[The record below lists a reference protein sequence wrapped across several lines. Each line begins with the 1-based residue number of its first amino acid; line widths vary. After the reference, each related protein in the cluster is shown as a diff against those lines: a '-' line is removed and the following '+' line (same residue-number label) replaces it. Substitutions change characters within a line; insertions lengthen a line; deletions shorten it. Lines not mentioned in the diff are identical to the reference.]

1 MRKTTFLLGLLCAL
15 LVSVPMQVKS
25 QTYVSSGTPVS
36 TSDEL
41 TTGRYLISVM
51 SNGAEGLLFWAES
64 LGEQNK
70 FTVSATTAASK
81 TGELDLSSDNIYMWD
96 IVKADDG
103 SFTIQSVK
111 SGMFTSKMAAQ
122 GEGRHNTFAVAAG
135 DDNIGTYAIDES
147 VAISNVP
154 HFIIRMT
161 NGTFEGNGTT
171 TYFHCNGSGTG
182 TTGNN
187 LHLSYWS
194 GKTTDTNASCVKMAF
209 YRVEAQAQQVTLT
222 YEYQMNGT
230 TVKTETVEAFD
241 GYEFPDL
248 SSLPAFCSATKP
260 AGTVTTDDEGTTKVI
275 NVTWSAPFGFSATL
289 EDENT
294 QWYLMTLSQDNNST
308 NKEKPV
314 VRYVQGQNYITLK
327 SADNTFTYSTN
338 DQWAFVGNPFDG
350 FKIYNRAGGGA
361 RLISTTTM
369 SGNEGRDTNPYVS
382 TEALPSGFTELWDIH
397 TQSTNGQQTAIDGGF
412 AISQHGSPSYK
423 LNNRAYG
430 NDSGNDRRMAY
441 WTGGSDNGSTFT
453 VSQNLPAI
461 TLNEFEGQYYAS
473 FYVDYPVK
481 SVSAPLIYTGTVSD
495 GMLNMDVI
503 VDESYKDVIPAE
515 VGVVLVCASEPSN
528 PIVPQICTEADAKLC
543 AKPTSDLTGTTTDLD
558 ITDSQANY
566 LVLGRSNETPQ
577 KLGFYQPTATT
588 IPANKAYI
596 DNTTHAVRGLAFNFS
611 GEQTVI
617 QLPTTTPADNQP
629 VYDLSGRRVAKAAK
643 GIYIQGGKKI
653 YVK

>member
-1 MRKTTFLLGLLCAL
+1 MLCAL
-15 LVSVPMQVKS
+15 LVSVPTQVKS
-25 QTYVSSGTPVS
+25 QTYVCSGTPVS

-51 SNGAEGLLFWAES
+51 SNGAEGLLFWAENLS
-64 LGEQNK
+64 SQNK

-81 TGELDLSSDNIYMWD
+81 TGDLDLSSDNIYMWD
-96 IVKADDG
+96 IVKANDG

-111 SGMFTSKMAAQ
+111 SGMFPSKMGANA
-122 GEGRHNTFAVAAG
+122 EGKHNILTVAAG
-135 DDNIGTYAIDES
+135 SENIATFAIDEL
-147 VAISNVP
+147 VNISEVP

-171 TYFHCNGSGTG
+171 TYIHCNGSGTG
-182 TTGNN
+182 TTENN

-194 GKTTDTNASCVKMAF
+194 GKNTATSASCVKMAF
-209 YRVEAQAQQVTLT
+209 YRVEAQAQQVNLT

-230 TVKTETVEAFD
+230 TVKTETVEAYD

-260 AGTVTTDDEGTTKVI
+260 AGTVSADDPITTKVI
-275 NVTWSAPFGFSATL
+275 DVTWNGPFQYTASL

-294 QWYLMTLSQDNNST
+294 QWYLMTLSRCNADGDYKNT
-308 NKEKPV
+308 KPV
-314 VRYVQGQNYITLK
+314 VRYVPGQNYITLK
-327 SADNTFTYSTN
+327 QADNTFTYSKA

-350 FKIYNRAGGGA
+350 FKIYNRAGEGA
-361 RLISTTTM
+361 RLISSTTM
-369 SGNEGRDTNPYVS
+369 SGTTGGNTNPYVS

-397 TQSTNGQQTAIDGGF
+397 TQSVASGTTEIDGGF
-412 AISQHGSPSYK
+412 AISQHGTPANK
-423 LNNRAYG
+423 MNNRYY
-430 NDSGNDRRMAY
+430 NNSTSDPRVAY

-503 VDESYKDVIPAE
+503 VDDSYKDVIPAE

-528 PIVPQICTEADAKLC
+528 PIVPQICTEADAKPC
-543 AKPTSDLTGTTTDLD
+543 AKPASDLTGTTTDLD

-588 IPANKAYI
+588 IPANRAYI
-596 DNTTHAVRGLAFNFS
+596 DNTTHAVRGLAFNFG